1 MPHALQSLWFYA
13 KLNAFVLA
21 EFAVGALLLC
31 VFVAASLRTRWGDG
45 LVARLRRCARD
56 RLLAASVPVVLMLA
70 GRMALLPVLGV
81 PYPGMG
87 RDEFSYLLAADT
99 FASGRLTNPTHPYF
113 RHFESPHVIQRPS
126 YASKYP
132 PGQGLVLAL
141 GQVLGHPWIGVVLSM
156 AALVMATGWALR
168 AWVPPEYAFM
178 GALLVALRLGIS
190 SYWMNSY
197 FGGALAALGGALAF
211 GALPRVSRGV
221 VSGGIALGLGFGLL
235 VCTRPLEGFLTAAAL
250 CIAAAFAIGRLP
262 RKRLRSVVAPSLTA
276 AAILA
281 VFLGWLAFYQWRVT
295 GNPFRMPYQVWREQ
309 YSDAPYWLWQRMP
322 EPRQFDHERLQA
334 WATYER
340 QELSTGQDP
349 VVRVQNLTRVMASFY
364 WGPLLFVLVVASAPR
379 LFGRSRIR
387 PVVLAVLGA
396 AAAMNVASLYFWI
409 AHYPA
414 PLTAGFLVIAVHS
427 ARLWRIRLTGLLGK
441 WSRSRR
447 VAGRAAWAGVASL
460 AATIVVMM
468 PVGVALANS
477 HRKWILPEPG
487 SGWCCTA
494 NIKARN
500 EVERRIQ
507 AVPGRHLVLVNYV
520 PGARPAM
527 EWVYNGASIDDARI
541 VWAHTRTPDED
552 AKLVR
557 YFHGRTVWFV
567 EIGPTDVALR
577 KR

>member
-1 MPHALQSLWFYA
+1 MPHALHSLWFYA

-31 VFVAASLRTRWGDG
+31 VFVAASLRWRWVDG
-45 LVARLRRCARD
+45 LVAGLRRCARD

-81 PYPGMG
+81 PYPGMA
-87 RDEFSYLLAADT
+87 RDEFSHLLAADT
-99 FASGRLTNPTHPYF
+99 FTSGRLTNPTHPYW

-141 GQVLGHPWIGVVLSM
+141 GQALGDPWIGVVLSM

-168 AWVPPEYAFM
+168 AWIPAEYAFM
-178 GALLVALRLGIS
+178 GALLLALRLGIS

-197 FGGALAALGGALAF
+197 FGGAVAALGGTLVL
-211 GALPRVSRGV
+211 GALPRIFRGV
-221 VSGGIALGLGFGLL
+221 ASGGIALGLGFGLL
-235 VCTRPLEGFLTAAAL
+235 VYTRPLEGFLTAAAL

-262 RKRLRSVVAPSLTA
+262 RKRLHSVVAPSLTA

-295 GNPFRMPYQVWREQ
+295 GHPFRMPYQVWREQ
-309 YSDAPYWLWQRMP
+309 YSDSPYWLWQRTP
-322 EPRQFDHERLQA
+322 EARQFDHERLQA
-334 WATYER
+334 YASWER
-340 QELSTGQDP
+340 RELSMNLDP
-349 VVRVQNLTRVMASFY
+349 VVRVQNVIRIMASFY
-364 WGPLLFVLVVASAPR
+364 WGPLLFLLVAVSVPR
-379 LFGRSRIR
+379 LFGRNRIR
-387 PVVLAVLGA
+387 PVVLAVVGA
-396 AAAMNVASLYFWI
+396 AAAMNVTSPYFRYP
-409 AHYPA
+409 HYPA
-414 PLTAGFLVIAVHS
+414 PLTAGLLVIAVHS

-447 VAGRAAWAGVASL
+447 VAGRAAWAGVVSL

-468 PVGVALANS
+468 PVGMALANS
-477 HRKWILPEPG
+477 HRNWILPTKG

-507 AVPGRHLVLVNYV
+507 AVPGRHLVLVSYV
-520 PGARPAM
+520 PGARPGM

-557 YFHGRTVWFV
+557 YFQGRTVWFA
-567 EIGPTDVALR
+567 EIGPTDVAMR